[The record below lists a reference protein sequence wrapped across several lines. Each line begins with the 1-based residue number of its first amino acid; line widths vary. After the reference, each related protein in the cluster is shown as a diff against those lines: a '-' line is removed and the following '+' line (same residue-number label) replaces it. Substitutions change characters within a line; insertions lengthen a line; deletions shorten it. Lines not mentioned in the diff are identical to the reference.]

1 MPFGVFRAAALSL
14 SIASVGIVLAVTEH
28 AARMT
33 DTLDQLDGAATQA
46 ANAGRWDEAER
57 LWMEMRGRA
66 PNNRNAL
73 WGLGFSALQRGN
85 PAKARPLLLAA
96 QKAAPEDKVVA
107 LTLAMACKE
116 CNDADGEAAALT
128 AALAV
133 DPYYLPALLA
143 KGAMLERQADRDAPV
158 VYGNALKV
166 APPMPQHWPPE
177 LHVQLD
183 HAKTVVD
190 KHRRS
195 VFSTLSNKI
204 SDVAADMPDAQRERW
219 REAASI
225 MAQLSS
231 PYHSQSNQ
239 LFVPRLS
246 ATPFYDKSSFP
257 WAKALESKTS
267 VIRDELMR
275 ALETRGGAFVPYINK
290 EQGAPINQWGEL
302 NHSKKWSA
310 LHLWANGDRMKENLA
325 LCPETAKALTL
336 TDQAHI
342 AGNAPNAMFSAL
354 APHTHIPPHHGETN
368 ARLVVHLPL
377 IVPEKCG
384 GLRVGFQQRE
394 WKVGELLIFDDS
406 IEHEAWNDSDE
417 LRVVLIFDVWNPQ
430 LTTQDREMVNALTLA
445 AADFH
450 A

>member
-1 MPFGVFRAAALSL
+1 
-14 SIASVGIVLAVTEH
+14 LAVIEH
-28 AARMT
+28 AARMS
-33 DTLDQLDGAATQA
+33 DTLDQLDRAATQA
-46 ANAGRWDEAER
+46 ANAGRWDDAER

-85 PAKARPLLLAA
+85 AAKARTLLLAA
-96 QKAAPEDKVVA
+96 QKAAPQDKVVL

-128 AALAV
+128 AALTV
-133 DPYYLPALLA
+133 DPYYLPGLLA
-143 KGAMLERQADRDAPV
+143 KGAMLERQSHPDAPI

-166 APPMPQHWPPE
+166 APPTPQHWPAE
-177 LHVQLD
+177 FRVQLE
-183 HAKTVVD
+183 HARAVVD
-190 KHRRS
+190 KHRRD
-195 VFSTLSNKI
+195 VFNALSNKI
-204 SDVAADMPDAQRERW
+204 SDVAGDMPDAQRERW

-231 PYHSQSNQ
+231 PFHSESNQ

-246 ATPFYDKSSFP
+246 ATPFYDTSLFP
-257 WAKALESKTS
+257 WAEALQSKTT

-275 ALETRGGAFVPYINK
+275 ALETRGESFVPYINK
-290 EQGAPINQWGEL
+290 DQGTPVNQWGEL
-302 NHSKKWSA
+302 NHSKRWSA
-310 LHLWANGDRMKENLA
+310 LHLWANGDRVEENLA
-325 LCPETAKALTL
+325 LCPETAKALAA
-336 TDQAHI
+336 TDQASI
-342 AGNAPNAMFSAL
+342 AGNCPNAMFSAL
-354 APHTHIPPHHGETN
+354 APRTHIPPHHGETN

-384 GLRVGFQQRE
+384 GIRVGFQQRE

-430 LTTQDREMVNALTLA
+430 LTAKDREIVNALTLA
-445 AADFH
+445 AADFR